1 MDSPP
6 TVTSA
11 ADVSGSIAE
20 LADGHVSENTVTLYE
35 AGHFTISDANNDSVT
50 VSSSLS
56 STTHGSGSAFGALTA
71 EVSDDTDDG
80 SGQISWTYSVADS
93 ALDALGDSDS
103 YTETWV
109 VTVNDGTEDVT
120 QNITITING
129 TNDEPTSANNT
140 VTTLEDNNYV
150 FQASDFGFSDPDTG
164 DALSR
169 ISVESLPTDGVLRFT
184 NDGTNWQDVSAGGTF
199 TKAMIDAGRL
209 RFEPASNENGDA
221 YASFTFKVNDGTANS
236 ADAYTITVDVDPDT
250 HKVVDHSTMVE
261 ISTSTN
267 FASGSGGDGYETGK
281 IHIVKESINVAPAKL
296 SMTSQLAAPL

>member
-1 MDSPP
+1 M
-6 TVTSA
+6 
-11 ADVSGSIAE
+11 
-20 LADGHVSENTVTLYE
+20 
-35 AGHFTISDANNDSVT
+35 
-50 VSSSLS
+50 
-56 STTHGSGSAFGALTA
+56 
-71 EVSDDTDDG
+71 
-80 SGQISWTYSVADS
+80 
-93 ALDALGDSDS
+93 
-103 YTETWV
+103 
-109 VTVNDGTEDVT
+109 
-120 QNITITING
+120 
-129 TNDEPTSANNT
+129 
-140 VTTLEDNNYV
+140 TTLEDNNYV

-261 ISTSTN
+261 ISNHFTN

-281 IHIVKESINVAPAKL
+281 IHIVKESINVASGETIDDFAIGGTIVNDADNRLDSYLIFRNGQLPSSGSVYIDFETAIAGVYTASYHSDDDGALDEPFAKMAPSIPCAWVPTPSKPAKA
-296 SMTSQLAAPL
+296 SPYQAAALP